1 MDIRLE
7 LNGQPI
13 EPSSLADAIEQQMFE
28 IVASTIREKLSGIRD
43 PDTGEAPVVVLRGES
58 IDDLS
63 CHVEGSPELLAIVRE
78 KMGLEDHDIEEDS
91 VEGGDLDDGDDEAIE
106 SGNAPPRPTM
116 VFLSHAHADAA
127 HSLALATALNGA
139 GIHVV
144 YDKWDVQPGDSLV
157 GFMEDGLAEMTHFL
171 LLATPASI
179 GRPWVTAEWRAALHR
194 RLGEGIKLIV
204 VRKDLGAPNL
214 PILLRDYHSPSL
226 DGDFAETVK
235 ALIDAIHG
243 VGRRPPMGP
252 RPTIVAAAEEAR
264 LAGGSKTGLT
274 LAAEAIATLLLER
287 SEFGC
292 EDDGVA
298 PTQILREGT
307 RLSDEAIEDAVDELA
322 DQGIVSVPSLM
333 GHGDPLG
340 FPFIR
345 PRNTLFTNIEPK
357 LSRTDPAGDALR
369 IAVDLMNAQDQSDWL
384 SKLAE
389 SYGWSPRRMNPAVA
403 WLMERD
409 LVETGNEIGSHP
421 WITHWIRATP
431 KTRRFVRDRGR
442 GP

>member
-13 EPSSLADAIEQQMFE
+13 EPSSLADALEQQMFE
-28 IVASTIREKLSGIRD
+28 IVASTLREKLSGIRD
-43 PDTGEAPVVVLRGES
+43 PDTGEAPVVVLRGDS

-63 CHVEGSPELLAIVRE
+63 CHVDGSPELLAIVRE
-78 KMGLEDHDIEEDS
+78 RMGLEDGDVEEGDVEEEDA
-91 VEGGDLDDGDDEAIE
+91 EATE
-106 SGNAPPRPTM
+106 PEDAPPRPPR

-127 HSLALATALNGA
+127 HSLALATALNDA

-204 VRKDLGAPNL
+204 VRKDLGAQDL
-214 PILLRDYHSPSL
+214 PVLLRDYHSPSL
-226 DGDFAETVK
+226 DGDFGETAK

-243 VGRRPPMGP
+243 VGRRPPLGP
-252 RPTIVAAAEEAR
+252 RPPVAAAAEEQAR
-264 LAGGSKTGLT
+264 LTGGSKTGLT
-274 LAAEAIATLLLER
+274 PAAEAIARLLLER
-287 SEFGC
+287 SQLGC
-292 EDDGVA
+292 EDDDVV
-298 PTQILREGT
+298 PTPVLREGT
-307 RLSDEAIEDAVDELA
+307 GLSDEAIEDAVDELEG
-322 DQGIVSVPSLM
+322 QGLVSVPSLM

-340 FPFIR
+340 YPFIR
-345 PRNTLFTNIEPK
+345 PKNALFTEIEPK
-357 LSRTDPAGDALR
+357 LRGTDPPGDALR
-369 IAVDLMNAQDQSDWL
+369 IAVDLMNAEDQSDWL
-384 SKLAE
+384 RKLAE
-389 SYGWSPRRMNPAVA
+389 TYGWSPRRMNPAVA
-403 WLMERD
+403 WLLERD
-409 LVETGNEIGSHP
+409 LIETGNEIGSHP